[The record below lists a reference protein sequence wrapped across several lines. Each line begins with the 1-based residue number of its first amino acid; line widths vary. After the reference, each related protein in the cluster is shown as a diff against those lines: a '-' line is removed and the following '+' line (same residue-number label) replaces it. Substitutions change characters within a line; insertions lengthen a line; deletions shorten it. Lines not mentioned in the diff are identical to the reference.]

1 MADFTSHDQAGRH
14 SLSIAGDLNIYA
26 AATAKQDLLQALEA
40 VDQLEVDLSGIEDF
54 NSSGVQL
61 LLLLKRE
68 AARQR
73 KQLEFVGHSS
83 VVREVIDLLN
93 LGAQLG
99 DPLVIP
105 KHEGAARS

>member
-1 MADFTSHDQAGRH
+1 MIDISRHDDAGRH
-14 SLSIAGDLNIYA
+14 CLSIAGDLNIYA
-26 AATAKQDLLQALEA
+26 AVSAKQELLQALEA
-40 VDQLEVDLSGIEDF
+40 VDQLQIDLSQVEDF
-54 NSSGVQL
+54 DSSGVQL

-68 AARQR
+68 AGRQR
-73 KQLEFVGHSS
+73 KQLEFVGHSY

-105 KHEGAARS
+105 RHEEGARS

>member
-1 MADFTSHDQAGRH
+1 MADITQHNEAGRH

-26 AATAKQDLLQALEA
+26 AASAKQELLQALAA
-40 VDQLEVDLSGIEDF
+40 VDQLQIDLSQVEDF
-54 NSSGVQL
+54 DSSGVQL

-68 AARQR
+68 AGRQR
-73 KQLEFVGHSS
+73 KQLEFVAHSF

-105 KHEGAARS
+105 RHEEGTRS